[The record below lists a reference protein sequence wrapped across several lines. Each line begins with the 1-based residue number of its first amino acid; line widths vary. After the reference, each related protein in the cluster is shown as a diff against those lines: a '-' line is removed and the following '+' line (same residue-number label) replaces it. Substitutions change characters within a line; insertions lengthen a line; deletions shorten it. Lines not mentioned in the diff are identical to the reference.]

1 MVRPSAA
8 HVIGSD
14 AEAVDVATRLSARL
28 AGTAAERDLD
38 RRLPE
43 TELAEL
49 AASGLLG
56 ITVPRSHGG
65 PGVSSR
71 TLCTVIRLLSS
82 GDGSV
87 GQIPQNHFFCLDAV
101 RESGSAGQ
109 LDFFYGLV
117 LQGERFGNALVNT
130 RQPDGSAGTTTI
142 APDPDGGGYL
152 ITGAKSYAT
161 GALSADWVPVAATD
175 EQERVHTAFIP
186 RDAPGLVII
195 DDWDGFGQRTTASGS
210 AILERVHAEAG
221 WVIPTWKSFGYAN
234 TFRAFT
240 QLIHAAIDIGIAEG
254 ALRAGADYLRGYAS
268 GKPAG
273 GSEPARDDPVVI
285 HHFGEL
291 TVLVRSARALLEQA
305 ADVVDEART
314 ALAEPDVDDDAAA
327 RWEAEANVAMAA
339 ARAHADRVTVQAAS
353 EWFEL
358 AGASAARRSLG
369 LDRYWRDVRTHTLH
383 DPRRKRVHEV
393 GNYSLN
399 DVFPQR
405 GWGRARA
412 GRSAGDA
419 D

>member
-1 MVRPSAA
+1 MASPGAA

-14 AEAVDVATRLSARL
+14 AEAVDTAARLSARL
-28 AGTAAERDLD
+28 ADVAAERDLG
-38 RRLPE
+38 RRLPDA
-43 TELAEL
+43 ELAEL
-49 AASGLLG
+49 ARSGLLG
-56 ITVPRSHGG
+56 VTVPRSHGG
-65 PGVSSR
+65 PGVSCR
-71 TLCTVIRLLSS
+71 TLVTVIRLLSS
-82 GDGSV
+82 GDGSI

-101 RESGSAGQ
+101 RENGSGDQ
-109 LDFFYGLV
+109 LDFFYGLA
-117 LQGERFGNALVNT
+117 LQGARFGNALVNT

-142 APDPDGGGYL
+142 EPDPDGGYL
-152 ITGAKSYAT
+152 INGAKSYAT

-175 EQERVHTAFIP
+175 SGERMHMAFVP
-186 RDAPGLVII
+186 RDAPGLVVV

-210 AILERVHAEAG
+210 AILGRVHADSS
-221 WVIPTWKSFGYAN
+221 WVIPTWKSLEYPN

-254 ALRAGADYLRGYAS
+254 ALLAGADFLRGYA
-268 GKPAG
+268 G
-273 GSEPARDDPVVI
+273 GQPGAAEPVRDDPVVI

-305 ADVVDEART
+305 AGVVDEARA
-314 ALAEPDVDDDAAA
+314 ALAEPGLAAAAAA

-358 AGASAARRSLG
+358 AGASAARRPLG

-383 DPRRKRVHEV
+383 DPRRRRVHEV

-399 DVFPQR
+399 DAFPQR

-412 GRSAGDA
+412 GRSAGG
-419 D
+419 

>member
-1 MVRPSAA
+1 MPRQAA
-8 HVIGSD
+8 VHVIGSD
-14 AEAVDVATRLSARL
+14 AEAIEVATTLAARF

-38 RRLPE
+38 RHHPQA
-43 TELAEL
+43 ELSEL

-65 PGVSSR
+65 PGV
-71 TLCTVIRLLSS
+71 TCATVCTVIRLLSS
-82 GDGSV
+82 GDGSI
-87 GQIPQNHFFCLDAV
+87 GQIPQNHFFCLEAV
-101 RESGSAGQ
+101 RETGSASQ
-109 LDFFYGLV
+109 LDFFYGLA
-117 LQGERFGNALVNT
+117 GGGTRFGNALVNT
-130 RQPDGSAGTTTI
+130 RQADGSGGTTTI
-142 APDPDGGGYL
+142 EPDQGGGYL

-175 EQERVHTAFIP
+175 ADERIHMAFLP
-186 RDAPGLVII
+186 RDAPGLVVV

-210 AILERVHAEAG
+210 VILSRVQADAT
-221 WVIPTWKSFGYAN
+221 WVIPTWKALEYPN

-240 QLIHAAIDIGIAEG
+240 QLIHAAIDVGIAEG
-254 ALRAGADYLRGYAS
+254 ALRSGAEYLREYA
-268 GKPAG
+268 GGRPGG
-273 GSEPARDDPVVI
+273 GSEPARDDPVVV
-285 HHFGEL
+285 HQFGEL

-305 ADVVDEART
+305 AEVVDEART
-314 ALAEPDVDDDAAA
+314 ALAEPDVNSDAAA

-358 AGASAARRSLG
+358 AGASAARRPLG

-393 GNYSLN
+393 GDYSLN
-399 DVFPQR
+399 DAFPQR

-412 GRSAGDA
+412 GRAAG
-419 D
+419 

>member
-1 MVRPSAA
+1 MPSPGSA

-14 AEAVDVATRLSARL
+14 AEAVEVAATLATRFAATS
-28 AGTAAERDLD
+28 AERDLD
-38 RRLPE
+38 RRHPQA
-43 TELAEL
+43 ELAEL
-49 AASGLLG
+49 AGSGLLG

-65 PGVSSR
+65 PGVTCA
-71 TLCTVIRLLSS
+71 TLCAVIRLLCS
-82 GDGSV
+82 GDGSI

-101 RESGSAGQ
+101 RESGSASQ
-109 LDFFYGLV
+109 LGFFYGLALRGV
-117 LQGERFGNALVNT
+117 RFGNALVNT
-130 RQPDGSAGTTTI
+130 RQADGSPGTTTI
-142 APDPDGGGYL
+142 EPDHKGGYL

-175 EQERVHTAFIP
+175 PDERMHMAFLP
-186 RDAPGLVII
+186 RDSPGLVVV

-210 AILERVHAEAG
+210 VILSRVHADAT
-221 WVIPTWKSFGYAN
+221 WVIPTWKALEYPN

-254 ALRAGADYLRGYAS
+254 ALQAGADYLRGYAS
-268 GKPAG
+268 AQPG
-273 GSEPARDDPVVI
+273 GGTDAASDDPVVI
-285 HHFGEL
+285 HQFGEL

-305 ADVVDEART
+305 AAVVAEARA
-314 ALAEPDVDDDAAA
+314 ALAEPDVDRDAAA
-327 RWEAEANVAMAA
+327 RWEAEANVAMAS
-339 ARAHADRVTVQAAS
+339 ARAHADRVTVQATS

-358 AGASAARRSLG
+358 AGASAARRPLG

-383 DPRRKRVHEV
+383 DPRRRRVHEV

-412 GRSAGDA
+412 GRPAGA
-419 D
+419 

>member
-1 MVRPSAA
+1 MVSPAA
-8 HVIGSD
+8 VHVIGSD
-14 AEAVDVATRLSARL
+14 AEAIDVAAGLSARL
-28 AGTAAERDLD
+28 AGGAAERDLG
-38 RRLPE
+38 RRLPDA
-43 TELAEL
+43 ELAEL

-56 ITVPRSHGG
+56 ITVPRAHGG
-65 PGVSSR
+65 PGVSTR
-71 TLCTVIRLLSS
+71 TLCAVIRLLSS
-82 GDGSV
+82 GDGSI

-101 RESGSAGQ
+101 RESGGAGQ
-109 LDFFYGLV
+109 LAFFYRLV
-117 LQGERFGNALVNT
+117 LQGARFGNALINT
-130 RQPDGSAGTTTI
+130 RQPDGPAGSTTI
-142 APDPDGGGYL
+142 EPDPEGGYL

-175 EQERVHTAFIP
+175 ADDRVHTVFIP
-186 RDAPGLVII
+186 RDAPGLVVV

-210 AILERVHAEAG
+210 AILGAVHADAD
-221 WVIPTWKSFGYAN
+221 WVIPTWKSFEYPN

-254 ALRAGADYLRGYAS
+254 ALRAAAGYLNSYARSQPGGGA
-268 GKPAG
+268 
-273 GSEPARDDPVVI
+273 EPAREDPVVI

-305 ADVVDEART
+305 ADVVDEAR
-314 ALAEPDVDDDAAA
+314 AGLAEPGLAPEAAA

-358 AGASAARRSLG
+358 AGASAARRPLG

-383 DPRRKRVHEV
+383 DPRRKRVSEV
-393 GNYSLN
+393 GDYSLN

-412 GRSAGDA
+412 GRPAPAG
-419 D
+419 

>member
-1 MVRPSAA
+1 VASRAAA

-14 AEAVDVATRLSARL
+14 AEAVDVAAALSARL
-28 AGTAAERDLD
+28 ADTAAERDLG

-43 TELAEL
+43 AELAEL

-71 TLCTVIRLLSS
+71 TVCTVIRLLSG

-101 RESGSAGQ
+101 RESGSVGQ

-117 LQGERFGNALVNT
+117 LRGARFGNALVNT

-142 APDPDGGGYL
+142 EPDPGGGYL

-175 EQERVHTAFIP
+175 GQERMHTAFIP
-186 RDAPGLVII
+186 RDAPGLVVV

-210 AILERVHAEAG
+210 AILGRVHADAN
-221 WVIPTWKSFGYAN
+221 WVIPTWKSFEYPN

-268 GKPAG
+268 GRPGG
-273 GSEPARDDPVVI
+273 GSAPARDDLVVI

-305 ADVVDEART
+305 ADVVDEAR
-314 ALAEPDVDDDAAA
+314 AVLAGPGVDDDAAA
-327 RWEAEANVAMAA
+327 RWEAEANVAMAS

-358 AGASAARRSLG
+358 AGASAARRPLG

-412 GRSAGDA
+412 GRSTAA